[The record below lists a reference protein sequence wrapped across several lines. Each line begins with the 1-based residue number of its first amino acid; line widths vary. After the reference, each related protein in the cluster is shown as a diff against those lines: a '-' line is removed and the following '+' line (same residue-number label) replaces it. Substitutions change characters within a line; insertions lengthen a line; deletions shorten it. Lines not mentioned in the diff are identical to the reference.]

1 MQNSLFD
8 ELLLDVYSDMELKQR
23 FLENPTSVLKA
34 RGVEVP
40 DGVELRI
47 LEDSPTVRHI
57 VLPHFHHGSPAST
70 EELASRKSKIVI
82 PP

>member
-1 MQNSLFD
+1 MQNPLFD

-23 FLENPTSVLKA
+23 FLDDPASVLRQ

-40 DGVELRI
+40 DGVELRV

-57 VLPHFHHGSPAST
+57 VLPHFHDGTPAPT

>member
-1 MQNSLFD
+1 MQNPLFD
-8 ELLLDVYSDMELKQR
+8 ELLLDVYSDTELKRR
-23 FLENPTSVLKA
+23 FINDPASLLRE

-40 DGVELRI
+40 DGVELRV

-57 VLPHFHHGSPAST
+57 VLPHFHHGTPAST